1 MKTSKVLV
9 GLGCSVVACGGRG
22 DLSYTGYT
30 GRLVQGAT
38 SLDGD
43 AGGGGQATTAPVRSE
58 AGAASG
64 GPGTPI
70 VLATVMGS
78 PDMIA
83 VDDTSVYWAS
93 YEIGPVGKVPIGGG
107 PSITLDS
114 LSGSFLAIDATR
126 VYTGSPSG
134 GNAPQGLVVACAKT
148 GCPNGYTT
156 LASGPGGPGGL
167 ALDATSLYWT
177 SGPGTVMKVPL
188 GGGVPT
194 TLVGGGSLQEQ
205 GGAVAVSGGYV
216 FYTDY
221 VTGSGDPA
229 LMRVAV
235 QGGVPTPIVV
245 TTSGGGVVGITA
257 DATNVYCTTVD
268 GRVIQTPLAG
278 GNSKDL
284 ATSQGNSNLG
294 ITTDEANVYWAA
306 GDLGAIAKTPIGGGA
321 VTLIATG
328 QIHPSGIA
336 VDATSVYWSA
346 DNTIVKIA
354 K

>member
-1 MKTSKVLV
+1 MKASKVLV

-22 DLSYTGYT
+22 DLSYTG
-30 GRLVQGAT
+30 RVVQDSMT
-38 SLDGD
+38 LDGD

-64 GPGTPI
+64 VPGTPI
-70 VLATVMGS
+70 VLATVTS
-78 PDMIA
+78 PEMIA

-148 GCPNGYTT
+148 GCADGYTT
-156 LASGPGGPGGL
+156 LASGQGRLGGL
-167 ALDATSLYWT
+167 AVDATSLYWT
-177 SGPGTVMKVPL
+177 SGPGAVMKVPL

-194 TLVGGGSLQEQ
+194 TLVGGVPGPAE

-216 FYTDY
+216 FYAADT
-221 VTGSGDPA
+221 TGSGDPD

-235 QGGVPTPIVV
+235 QGGVPTPIVLA
-245 TTSGGGVVGITA
+245 TSGGGVVGITA

-268 GRVIQTPLAG
+268 GLVIQTPLAG
-278 GNSKDL
+278 GNSEVL

-306 GDLGAIAKTPIGGGA
+306 DDLGAIAKIPIGGSA

-336 VDATSVYWSA
+336 VDATSVYWSTDDA
-346 DNTIVKIA
+346 IKKIA